1 MKITIDA
8 SSALFGGAAALVLG
22 LVSGF
27 SPQSTPVPLARPVNP
42 VSTMSM
48 RPAARDIVWLEAQ
61 SGLTDPNTGFE
72 LPGTGFSSPV
82 YTVPVGKILV
92 VAGLSASNAGTASRF
107 GAQQVSIYGA
117 AIEIDGVV
125 KRYSIGG
132 SSSRNGGI
140 TFDVGIPLGAGQ
152 TVRVLE
158 PQASTLIQTTSVNL
172 HGYLEDA

>member
-22 LVSGF
+22 LLSGF
-27 SPQSTPVPLARPVNP
+27 SPQSTPVPPARPVNP

-61 SGLTDPNTGFE
+61 SDMLDPNSVGSWV
-72 LPGTGFSSPV
+72 PGTGFSSPV
-82 YTVPVGKILV
+82 YTVPAGKILV
-92 VAGLSASNAGTASRF
+92 VTGLSASSPYAITFVGTAS
-107 GAQQVSIYGA
+107 VYGYG
-117 AIEIDGVV
+117 IEIDGAT
-125 KRYSIGG
+125 KRYQYSAGTDVP
-132 SSSRNGGI
+132 NGGI

-158 PQASTLIQTTSVNL
+158 PEFASGQTSVNL

>member
-27 SPQSTPVPLARPVNP
+27 SPQSTPVPPARPVNP

-61 SGLTDPNTGFE
+61 SDIADPNSGSPV
-72 LPGTGFSSPV
+72 PGTGFSSPV
-82 YTVPVGKILV
+82 YTVPAGKILV
-92 VAGLSASNAGTASRF
+92 VTGLSASSPYAITLVGTA
-107 GAQQVSIYGA
+107 GVNGYG
-117 AIEIDGVV
+117 IEIDGAT
-125 KRYSIGG
+125 KLYQYSEGTDVP
-132 SSSRNGGI
+132 NGGI

-158 PQASTLIQTTSVNL
+158 PEFAFGQASVKL